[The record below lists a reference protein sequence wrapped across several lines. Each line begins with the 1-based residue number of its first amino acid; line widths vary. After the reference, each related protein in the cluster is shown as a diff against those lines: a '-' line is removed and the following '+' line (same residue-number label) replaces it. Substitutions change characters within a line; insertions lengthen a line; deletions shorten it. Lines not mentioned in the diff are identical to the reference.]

1 LATVRA
7 LPVPPPSLVEL
18 PEAECLSVEK
28 IGSSTK
34 AWSLQHR
41 LTQHARSKSR
51 PAQPWPAWYHSHH
64 FTVAIDGAALSVYLS
79 NSMEMW

>member
-34 AWSLQHR
+34 A
-41 LTQHARSKSR
+41 
-51 PAQPWPAWYHSHH
+51 
-64 FTVAIDGAALSVYLS
+64 
-79 NSMEMW
+79 